1 MMVKTTL
8 AKPLQAVMQEDD
20 RGIQSKLNQIID
32 YQIVCEQGG
41 VLGEKNIKLVLPGM
55 RLYLRD
61 NRPAKKG

>member
-1 MMVKTTL
+1 
-8 AKPLQAVMQEDD
+8 MQEDD